1 MQNNTIFAKLIM
13 MINKFLY
20 SNYLFK
26 LYQRLKNT
34 FIKSKT
40 KYTSD
45 IVSQNLWSVEDINE
59 NSILLISHE
68 LTKTGAPLL
77 LLNIANTLKHKFGK
91 NIILLTL
98 VGGVLQKNF
107 EEFCT
112 VINLHQSSLL
122 EINNK
127 KLVNELFC
135 VLAAKKVSF
144 ALGNTVCSAFFVP
157 FLERYQFT
165 YRILVH
171 ELPNVI
177 ERFGWNKTVL
187 PFLFNMVNGTAVY
200 SSKYVLNAHNSTYSK
215 QPLKLAIISQG
226 MFQNVQNT
234 INTVAKLKLIK
245 KYDLPAN
252 VKIIF
257 NGSNDLFRKGADIF
271 YEIAKLVTSKRDDV
285 VFIYLCDKKSL
296 KYKLMFGSESF
307 DSHQIIFDEFSDD
320 YLLYLE
326 GSDVFA
332 LTSREDPF
340 PNVLLDSLAHG
351 LPLIAFDNCGGAP
364 DLLREIN
371 EVLIAKTLD
380 INDFADKILFLLDN
394 DVVYKNISNR
404 SIQLIRDNYQFDQY
418 VSRLIL

>member
-1 MQNNTIFAKLIM
+1 M
-13 MINKFLY
+13 
-20 SNYLFK
+20 
-26 LYQRLKNT
+26 T
-34 FIKSKT
+34 F
-40 KYTSD
+40 
-45 IVSQNLWSVEDINE
+45 
-59 NSILLISHE
+59 
-68 LTKTGAPLL
+68 
-77 LLNIANTLKHKFGK
+77 F
-91 NIILLTL
+91 
-98 VGGVLQKNF
+98 
-107 EEFCT
+107 
-112 VINLHQSSLL
+112 
-122 EINNK
+122 
-127 KLVNELFC
+127 
-135 VLAAKKVSF
+135 
-144 ALGNTVCSAFFVP
+144 
-157 FLERYQFT
+157 RY
-165 YRILVH
+165 
-171 ELPNVI
+171 N
-177 ERFGWNKTVL
+177 
-187 PFLFNMVNGTAVY
+187 
-200 SSKYVLNAHNSTYSK
+200 
-215 QPLKLAIISQG
+215 
-226 MFQNVQNT
+226 
-234 INTVAKLKLIK
+234 
-245 KYDLPAN
+245 
-252 VKIIF
+252 
-257 NGSNDLFRKGADIF
+257 DIF

>member
-1 MQNNTIFAKLIM
+1 MQNNKIFAKLIM

-20 SNYLFK
+20 SNNLFK

-45 IVSQNLWSVEDINE
+45 IVSQNLWSEEDINE

-77 LLNIANTLKHKFGK
+77 LLNIANTLKHKFDK

-107 EEFCT
+107 EECCT

-127 KLVNELFC
+127 KIVNELFC
-135 VLAAKKVSF
+135 LLAAKKVSF
-144 ALGNTVCSAFFVP
+144 ALGNTICSAFFVP
-157 FLERYQFT
+157 LLERYQFT
-165 YRILVH
+165 YKILVH

-187 PFLFNMVNGTAVY
+187 PFLFNMFNGTAVY
-200 SSKYVLNAHNSTYSK
+200 SSKYVLNMHNSTYSK
-215 QPLKLAIISQG
+215 QPLKLAIIPQG
-226 MFQNVQNT
+226 MFQNVKDT

-252 VKIIF
+252 AKIIF

-271 YEIAKLVTSKRDDV
+271 YEIAKLITAKRNDV
-285 VFIYLCDKKSL
+285 VFIYLCDKSSL
-296 KYKLMFGSESF
+296 KYKLMFGSETF
-307 DSHQIIFDEFSDD
+307 DSNQIIFDEFSDD

-371 EVLIAKTLD
+371 DVLIAKTLD
-380 INDFADKILFLLDN
+380 INDFAEKILFLLDN
-394 DVVYKNISNR
+394 DLVYKDISNR

-418 VSRLIL
+418 VGKLIL